1 MIAATLGTLA
11 VLALIDSTS
20 FGTLLIPVWL
30 LMAPGR
36 LRVGRI
42 LTFLGMVAGA
52 YFAIGLALMF
62 GATALFDA
70 YGHLLETDNFRYAQ
84 LAVGIVLLVI
94 SQLMDTKKA
103 RARAAERAA
112 NGGGRLLGWRARVM
126 GSESSTGSIG
136 STAALLGLALTAV
149 LIEAATM
156 LPYLAGIGIITVQGP
171 GWPGDG
177 VLLLGYC
184 LVMILPALVLTVG
197 RIVARSALEAP
208 LTKLDSWLTKNAQ
221 ATTAWVIGIVGFILA
236 AQAAYNLWFFVQG

>member
-1 MIAATLGTLA
+1 MIVATLGTLA

-36 LRVGRI
+36 LRVGRV
-42 LTFLGMVAGA
+42 LFFLGVVVGT
-52 YFAIGLALMF
+52 YFVIGLALMF
-62 GATALFDA
+62 VATALFDA
-70 YGHLLETDNFRYAQ
+70 YEHRRETDGFRYAQ
-84 LAVGIVLLVI
+84 LTVGIVLLVI

-112 NGGGRLLGWRARVM
+112 NGGSRLLGWRTRVM
-126 GSESSTGSIG
+126 GGESSIG

-149 LIEAATM
+149 FIEAATM

-177 VLLLGYC
+177 LLLLAYC
-184 LVMILPALVLTVG
+184 LVMILPALVLTAG
-197 RIVARSALEAP
+197 RLVARSALEAP

-236 AQAAYNLWFFVQG
+236 AQAAYNLWFFVEG